1 MPLPY
6 FPQVMRVPL
15 AHLFDRC
22 GNRTLLPGLCPAPV
36 MTNTPQPVF
45 ISARQ
50 TAADAALLCIG
61 SSLCATAINGIL
73 IPNHFVTGGITGVA
87 LIIHRFIPALD
98 LGLIYLLLNVPLFAL
113 AWMTVGRRFFVF
125 SIIGTL
131 TLTCALL
138 FVNFIHFNLAD
149 RMLNALLAGLILG
162 AGAGLCLRTS
172 GSQGGM
178 DILSVVL
185 LKRFSISIGTTI
197 LTVNAVVLLIIS
209 VCYSVEALLYTMI
222 VVFVTAKVVNIVVTG
237 LNQRKSV
244 FIISPKW
251 EEISQEILKDIR
263 RGATIIKGE
272 GGYSRNE
279 EHILYAVIAFTE
291 IGQLKRLVR
300 SIDPGAFVVI
310 SDTLEVM
317 NYRIGNQP
325 HW

>member
-1 MPLPY
+1 MISTQKPL
-6 FPQVMRVPL
+6 FESSRQVIT
-15 AHLFDRC
+15 DI
-22 GNRTLLPGLCPAPV
+22 T
-36 MTNTPQPVF
+36 
-45 ISARQ
+45 
-50 TAADAALLCIG
+50 LLCIG
-61 SSLCATAINGIL
+61 STLCATATNGIL
-73 IPNHFVTGGITGVA
+73 IPNNFVTGGFTGIA
-87 LIIHRFIPALD
+87 MIIHKMMPAID

-131 TLTCALL
+131 TLTSALF

-149 RMLNALLAGLILG
+149 QMLNALLAGLLLG
-162 AGAGLCLRTS
+162 AGAGLCLRTA

-185 LKRFSISIGTTI
+185 LKRFSISIGNTI
-197 LTVNAVVLLIIS
+197 LTVNAIVLLIIS
-209 VCYSVEALLYTMI
+209 VYYSIEALLHTMI
-222 VVFVTAKVVNIVVTG
+222 VVYVTSKVVNIVVTG
-237 LNQRKSV
+237 LSQRKSV
-244 FIISPKW
+244 FIISSKW
-251 EEISQEILKDIR
+251 EEINEEILKDIR
-263 RGATIIKGE
+263 RGVTIIKGE
-272 GGYSRNE
+272 GGYMRNE
-279 EHILYAVIAFTE
+279 EHILYAVITFTE